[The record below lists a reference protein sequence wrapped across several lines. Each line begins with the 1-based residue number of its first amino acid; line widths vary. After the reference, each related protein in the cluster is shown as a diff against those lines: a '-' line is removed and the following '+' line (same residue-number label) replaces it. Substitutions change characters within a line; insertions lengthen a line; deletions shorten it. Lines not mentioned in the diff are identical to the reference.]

1 MMKIYEKNAI
11 KGDKIVEHL
20 KKVEMRGRKKVAFG

>member
-1 MMKIYEKNAI
+1 MIKVYEVNAI
-11 KGDKIVEHL
+11 KGDKIIEHL